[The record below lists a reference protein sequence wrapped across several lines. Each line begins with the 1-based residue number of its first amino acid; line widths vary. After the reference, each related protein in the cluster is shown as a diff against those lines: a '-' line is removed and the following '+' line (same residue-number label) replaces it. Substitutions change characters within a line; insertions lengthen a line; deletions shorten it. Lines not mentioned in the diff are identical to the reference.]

1 MALTP
6 VEIRHIR
13 LGRGFRGYKR
23 HSVDTLLVEVAESF
37 EDVWRERADLAD
49 KVEQLELDLVRHKE
63 LEGLLRT
70 TLVSAESAAQ
80 QLREQARK
88 EAETIVGEAHAEARA
103 IARRASSEKERLET
117 ELRRIKS
124 LLRSALD
131 SLDEASTDEREP
143 VGEQTGEIRRL
154 ISRSQPSPPCATI
167 LRAVVAPTT
176 DCGCESPPARRPP
189 ASSAG
194 TVIRGRCASLRRR
207 SGARRTTPS
216 SSSSPRRSPSRARAS
231 PSFRAAPRGTR
242 SSS

>member
-1 MALTP
+1 MAMTP
-6 VEIRHIR
+6 VEIRHVQ
-13 LGRGFRGYKR
+13 LGHSLRGYKR
-23 HSVDTLLVEVAESF
+23 ELVDRLLTDVADSF

-103 IARRASSEKERLET
+103 VARRASAEKERLDT

-131 SLDEASTDEREP
+131 SLDDAATDEREA
-143 VGEQTGEIRRL
+143 VGESTGEIRRL
-154 ISRSQPSPPCATI
+154 IS
-167 LRAVVAPTT
+167 
-176 DCGCESPPARRPP
+176 
-189 ASSAG
+189 
-194 TVIRGRCASLRRR
+194 
-207 SGARRTTPS
+207 
-216 SSSSPRRSPSRARAS
+216 
-231 PSFRAAPRGTR
+231 
-242 SSS
+242 